1 MKKWYLRTIPL
12 KIDARLG
19 LSMNAEQLPLFRR
32 TIASGWS
39 EDETQLFLL
48 TAERA
53 GLDPFARYLYVARDR
68 GEFRIEST
76 IDGFRFA
83 AERTGKYAGQIG
95 PHWCGPDGKWKAIWT
110 GKEPPTAARVGIL
123 RSDFAKPIWGKALYS
138 EYAQPGEFWR
148 DMPANQLAKC
158 AEAAGFRK
166 AFPVLSGLYTDDEL
180 GHTQVCR
187 GAVMAGGIPYPH
199 SETGDDPAI
208 FSTSTPVSSEPVA
221 SLVEHG
227 GESIPPTQILSTVPL
242 PLQPFVDQP
251 MTRKNIQACFGF
263 IQAELE
269 RLYAEEGTR
278 IFRRLWL
285 ALPRVFKTKEE
296 ARIKT
301 VACWVAMWG
310 YVEAAERR
318 EAA

>member
-1 MKKWYLRTIPL
+1 MKKRYLRPIPHEIHL
-12 KIDARLG
+12 DLE
-19 LSMNAEQLPLFRR
+19 LSMKPEQLPLFRR

-39 EDETQLFLL
+39 EDEIQLFLL

-53 GLDPFARYLYVARDR
+53 ALDPFARYLYISRDR
-68 GEFRIEST
+68 GQFRIEST

-110 GKEPPTAARVGIL
+110 GKEPPTGARVGIL
-123 RSDFAKPIWGKALYS
+123 RSDFAKPIWGKALYT

-180 GHTQVCR
+180 GQTQVCR
-187 GAVMAGGIPYPH
+187 GAVMVSGVHPH

-227 GESIPPTQILSTVPL
+227 GESNPPTQILSTVPL

-278 IFRRLWL
+278 IFRRFWL

-296 ARIKT
+296 ARMKT

-310 YVEAAERR
+310 YVEAGERR
-318 EAA
+318 KAA